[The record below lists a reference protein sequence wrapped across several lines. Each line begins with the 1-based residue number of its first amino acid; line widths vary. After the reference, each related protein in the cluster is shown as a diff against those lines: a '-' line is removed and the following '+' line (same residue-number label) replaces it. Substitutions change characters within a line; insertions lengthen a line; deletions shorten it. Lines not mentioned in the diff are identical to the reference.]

1 MGNGIQSAA
10 TLSREMQGLKIPR
23 YWTKIGESPLEKIEW
38 DRRSSVI
45 KNPDG
50 SVVFEMHN
58 IEVPKFWSQV
68 ATDIL
73 AQKYFRKTGVPQI
86 DASGKALLD
95 SFGKPIL
102 GSETSARQTM
112 HRLAGCW
119 RYWGEKYGYFAS
131 AEDSQAFYDEIVF
144 MLINQHA
151 SPNSPQWFN
160 TGLNWSYGINGP
172 SQGHYYIDPDTK
184 QLTQSKD
191 SYSHPQVHACFILS
205 IKDDLVNDGGIMD
218 FAVREARIFKYGSGS
233 GANFSA
239 LRGKGERLS
248 GGGKSSG
255 LMSFLKIFDT
265 VAGSIKSGGTTRRAA
280 KMVVLD
286 ADHPEIEDFVEWK
299 AREER
304 KVAALI
310 AAGYPS
316 DYEGEAYQTVSGQ
329 NANNSV
335 RIPNKFMHQLMTDG
349 NWELIWRTD
358 GRVCKT
364 LNARD
369 LWDKVGKA
377 AWACAD
383 PGVQYDDIVNDWH
396 TCLASGRIR
405 ATNPCSEY
413 NFLNDTACNL
423 ASLNLMKF
431 FDAERQIFD
440 VEGYR
445 HAVRLWTIILEISVL
460 MAQYPSKE
468 IAQGSYN
475 FRTLGLGYANIGAM
489 LMVSG
494 IPYDSPEGRAICAAI
509 TAIMTG
515 ESYATSAEMA
525 AILGPFQEYEKNKE
539 HMLRV
544 IRNHRRVAYNAK
556 ADEYERSS
564 IIPPG
569 IDPKFC
575 PSYLLTA
582 AVESWDRALELGEQ
596 YGYRNAQTTLIAP
609 TGTIALQ
616 MDCDTTGIEPDFALV
631 KFKKLAG
638 GGYFKIVNQSVE
650 AALRN
655 LGYSQDQMKD
665 MLKYLTGS
673 NSLRGSPFINDIS
686 LKKKGLSD
694 EDIEKIEKQLPY
706 CFEVSNAFNVWA
718 LGKECM
724 ERLGITSDRYSSP
737 TFSFL
742 KTVGFSD
749 QEIDAASEYICGS
762 MTIEGAPHL
771 KQEHYQ
777 VFDCANKCGKKGR
790 RFLSPMSHVR
800 MMSAAQ
806 PLLSGSISK
815 TVNMPHEVSVEEV
828 KQIYFEAWK
837 LGLKCIAIYRDGC
850 KLSQPLSSK
859 AAEKVEEK
867 KPLRK
872 KLPDERTAL
881 THKFNIGGHE
891 GYLTVGLF
899 EDGQPGEIFIKMN
912 KEGSTI
918 SGLMDAF
925 AIAVSMALQHG
936 VPLRTLAGKFVHT
949 KFDPSGPTTNPQIRM
964 AKSVMDYIFRYL
976 GTKFMTKEDQEI
988 CGILSMESNGHS
1000 NGNSSIVALPK
1011 AENFKPLSKFA
1022 KEDNVVGERSV
1033 DVSSDAPPCYI
1044 CGSMMIRSGACYLCV
1059 NCGANTGCSG

>member
-1 MGNGIQSAA
+1 MESGVQVTIPKE
-10 TLSREMQGLKIPR
+10 TGLKIQR
-23 YWTKIGESPLEKIEW
+23 YWTRAGESPLEKIEW

-73 AQKYFRKTGVPQI
+73 AQKYFRKTGVPQV
-86 DASGKALLD
+86 DATGKPLLD
-95 SFGKPIL
+95 AFGKQIL

-131 AEDSQAFYDEIVF
+131 AGDAQAFYDELVF
-144 MLINQHA
+144 MLINQYA

-160 TGLNWSYGINGP
+160 TGLHWAYGINGP
-172 SQGHYYIDPDTK
+172 AQGHYYIDPDTK
-184 QLTQSKD
+184 QITKSAD
-191 SYSHPQVHACFILS
+191 SYSHPQCHACFILS
-205 IKDDLVNDGGIMD
+205 IKDDLVNEGGIMD

-286 ADHPEIEDFVEWK
+286 ADHPEIEDFIEWK
-299 AREER
+299 AREEK

-335 RIPNKFMHQLMTDG
+335 RIPNKFMNGVVADG
-349 NWELIWRTD
+349 DWNLTWRTD
-358 GRVCKT
+358 GRICKT
-364 LNARD
+364 LKAREM
-369 LWDKVGKA
+369 WDRIAKA

-383 PGVQYDDIVNDWH
+383 PGVQYDDIMNDWH
-396 TCLASGRIR
+396 TCSASGRIR

-413 NFLNDTACNL
+413 IFLNDTACNL
-423 ASLNLMKF
+423 ASINLMKC

-440 VEGYR
+440 VEGYK
-445 HAVRLWTIILEISVL
+445 HAVRLLTIALEITVL
-460 MAQYPSKE
+460 MSQYPSKE
-468 IAQGSYN
+468 IAEGSYK
-475 FRTLGLGYANIGAM
+475 FRTLGLGYANLGTM
-489 LMVSG
+489 LMVWG
-494 IPYDSPEGRAICAAI
+494 IPYDSPEGRAVCAAV

-515 ESYATSAEMA
+515 ESYATSSEMA
-525 AILGPFQEYEKNKE
+525 AILGPFPEYEKNRE

-544 IRNHRRVAYNAK
+544 VRNHRRVVYNARPE
-556 ADEYERSS
+556 EYEQIS
-564 IIPPG
+564 IVPPG

-575 PSYLLTA
+575 PSYMLTA
-582 AVESWDRALELGEQ
+582 AIESWDRALEVGER

-638 GGYFKIVNQSVE
+638 GGYFKIVNKSVE
-650 AALRN
+650 IAMKN
-655 LGYSQDQMKD
+655 LGYTNDQIRD
-665 MLKYLTGS
+665 ILKYLVGAST
-673 NSLRGSPFINDIS
+673 LRGSPFVNDIS

-694 EDIEKIEKQLPY
+694 EDIAKIEKQLPN
-706 CFEVSNAFNVWA
+706 CFELSNAFNVWA
-718 LGKECM
+718 LGKECL
-724 ERLGITSDRYSSP
+724 ERLGISHDKYNSP
-737 TFSFL
+737 SFNML
-742 KTVGFSD
+742 KVLGFSD
-749 QEIDAASEYICGS
+749 QEVDAANEYICGA

-771 KQEHYQ
+771 RQEHYS
-777 VFDCANKCGKKGR
+777 VFDCANKCGKKGA
-790 RFLSPMSHVR
+790 RFLPPMSHVK
-800 MMSAAQ
+800 MMAAAQ
-806 PLLSGSISK
+806 PLLSGGISK
-815 TVNMPHEVSVEEV
+815 TVNMPNEVTVEEV
-828 KQIYFEAWK
+828 RQIYFDAWK

-850 KLSQPLSSK
+850 KLSQPLSAKTAEVEK
-859 AAEKVEEK
+859 A
-867 KPLRK
+867 KPLRR
-872 KLPDERTAL
+872 KLPDERQAL
-881 THKFNIGGHE
+881 THKFSIGGHE

-976 GTKFMTKEDQEI
+976 GAKFMTKEDQEI
-988 CGILSMESNGHS
+988 CGIASPEANGHS
-1000 NGNSSIVALPK
+1000 SGNSIAALPK
-1011 AENFKPLSKFA
+1011 AESFKPLTKFA
-1022 KEDNVVGERSV
+1022 KEDHVVGERSV

-1044 CGSMMIRSGACYLCV
+1044 CGSMMIRSGSCYLCV